1 MKRKIVTLFSLI
13 CLLALLLCGCGSTGQ
28 SASGES
34 ASADAISGESADAS
48 ANAEVNPEMQS
59 DDLALS
65 SDAEII
71 AEIKAANVPDGTKL
85 SVEEDGVYT
94 SKDEV
99 SLYLQTYGHLPSN
112 FITKSEAEELGWE
125 GGSLEPYAPGK
136 CIGGDVFGNYEGLLP
151 EDEEY
156 HECDI
161 DTLGADSRGAKRLV
175 YSDTTIYYTDDHYKT
190 FDLVFSEVN

>member
-34 ASADAISGESADAS
+34 TSADAISGESADAS
-48 ANAEVNPEMQS
+48 ANAEANPEMQS

-71 AEIKAANVPDGTKL
+71 AEIKAANIPDGTKL
-85 SVEEDGVYT
+85 SVEEDGVYS

-99 SLYLQTYGHLPSN
+99 SLYLQTYGHLPNN
-112 FITKSEAEELGWE
+112 FITKSEAEDLGWE

>member
-34 ASADAISGESADAS
+34 TSADAISGESADAS
-48 ANAEVNPEMQS
+48 ANAEANPEMQS

-85 SVEEDGVYT
+85 SVEEDGVYS

-99 SLYLQTYGHLPSN
+99 SLYLQTYGHLPNN

-161 DTLGADSRGAKRLV
+161 DTLGADSRGTKRLV

>member
-34 ASADAISGESADAS
+34 TSADAISGESADAN
-48 ANAEVNPEMQS
+48 ANAEANPEMQS

-85 SVEEDGVYT
+85 SVEEDGVYS

-112 FITKSEAEELGWE
+112 FITKNEAEELGWE